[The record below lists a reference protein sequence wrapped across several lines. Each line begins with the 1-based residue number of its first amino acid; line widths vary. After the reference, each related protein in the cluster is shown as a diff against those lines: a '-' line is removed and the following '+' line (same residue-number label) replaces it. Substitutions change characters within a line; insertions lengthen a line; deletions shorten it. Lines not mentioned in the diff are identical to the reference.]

1 MDLAAYNLDFF
12 ELSIIIYCYG
22 VMIWR
27 LVMAII
33 RRETGAVKVQLLLL
47 AIVTIIMILII
58 NI

>member
-12 ELSIIIYCYG
+12 ELSIIIDCYG

-47 AIVTIIMILII
+47 AIVTIIMIFII

>member
-1 MDLAAYNLDFF
+1 
-12 ELSIIIYCYG
+12 
-22 VMIWR
+22 MIWR
-27 LVMAII
+27 LVRAII

>member
-58 NI
+58 NT

>member
-1 MDLAAYNLDFF
+1 
-12 ELSIIIYCYG
+12 
-22 VMIWR
+22 
-27 LVMAII
+27 MAII

>member
-47 AIVTIIMILII
+47 AIVTIIMILIV

>member
-1 MDLAAYNLDFF
+1 MDLAAYNLGFF

-27 LVMAII
+27 LVRAII